1 MRGRR
6 WRARHALVDAGALV
20 AREGKADVEN
30 GERTNILAN
39 GTAALPLAL
48 ASTFALALTPGAL
61 AFAPALAFALAL
73 P

>member
-30 GERTNILAN
+30 GEQTNILAN

-48 ASTFALALTPGAL
+48 ASTFALALTPAL
-61 AFAPALAFALAL
+61 AFAHALAFALAL

>member
-20 AREGKADVEN
+20 AREGKADVER
-30 GERTNILAN
+30 ERTNILAN

>member
-20 AREGKADVEN
+20 AREGKADVER
-30 GERTNILAN
+30 ERTNILAN

-48 ASTFALALTPGAL
+48 ASTFALALTPAL
-61 AFAPALAFALAL
+61 AFAHALAFALAL